1 MRQQVKSFQG
11 LFKEQILKTAEKMND
26 PIGFTIELSVSRESL
41 AISPAKRESRLNY
54 ERVG

>member
-1 MRQQVKSFQG
+1 ALAS
-11 LFKEQILKTAEKMND
+11 TSAAEKMND

-41 AISPAKRESRLNY
+41 AISPTKRESRLNY